1 MRSKNPKL
9 KADILEYINIFYR
22 KNSRTPTSY
31 EIGAY
36 LNVSNV
42 TAYRYLV
49 EMNEDGMLKYN
60 NGVISTDVIDKCS
73 MGEFSAPVVGS
84 VTCGDPTAEEE
95 NIEEYIKLPESIFG
109 KGDFYVLRAK
119 GDSMVDAGINEGDL
133 VVVEKTINC
142 IPGNIVV
149 ALDDSNENTLKRFDG
164 FKNGKPILSYM
175 NENVYPGKTVDVES
189 FSCQGIAR
197 HIIKSI

>member
-9 KADILEYINIFYR
+9 KADILEYINTFYR

-60 NGVISTDVIDKCS
+60 NGIISTDVIDKCS
-73 MGEFSAPVVGS
+73 DSAFSAPVVGS

-175 NENVYPGKTVDVES
+175 NEKVYPGKTVDVES